1 MIGSPKRTGIGG
13 IGWHVSRLHASA
25 NPATRL
31 RAAAHFL
38 QSVAVETVEG
48 YYRTGESSSEP

>member
-1 MIGSPKRTGIGG
+1 MPALFRRSPIGLA
-13 IGWHVSRLHASA
+13 HVSDLDA
-25 NPATRL
+25 AT
-31 RAAAHFL
+31 AHLL